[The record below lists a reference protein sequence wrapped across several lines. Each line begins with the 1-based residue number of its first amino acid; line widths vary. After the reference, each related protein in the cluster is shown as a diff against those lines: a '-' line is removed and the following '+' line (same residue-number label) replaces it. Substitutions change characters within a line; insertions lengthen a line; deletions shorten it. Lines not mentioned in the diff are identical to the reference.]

1 MTWSPLNTDIL
12 NALVALSHDLMLV
25 TDAQDR
31 IVWINGPFEARSGHR
46 LSDLHG
52 QSLSTLLSSNVPTP
66 IAEAGVSDHRL
77 RTADGTEVQVR
88 ARRMRVGG
96 AAGAEL
102 AIVCVLEDLSAQHET
117 RRAAELSKRLDVAA
131 NAAEV
136 GIWSR
141 DVESQAGEWNSQM
154 FRLFDRE
161 PSLGVPSRE
170 DWLMLMHPD
179 DRLRISQAR
188 DELML
193 TRSGTV
199 EHAYRVVRPSGE
211 LRWITQRARLESL
224 DGCRLILGVSMDVT
238 ARVRGEA
245 ALRTSNERAGLAA
258 RATGMGS
265 WEWNTATGASVW
277 DDAMFTLR
285 GLVPRAVAPGADER
299 LAMVHAD
306 DRAQTDDVLR
316 DAVLSRQPAAQEFR
330 VVWPD
335 GSVRWLASRATPMP
349 EEDGRIL
356 RYIGVNWDVT
366 ERMTA
371 EAARQDSV
379 IAKRKSEAKSAF
391 LARMSHELRTPL
403 NAVLG
408 FAQLLQLDH
417 DRGVPVQRAHIDHV
431 RTAGDH
437 LLSLINNVLDL
448 SSLESGELRIELTP
462 VQVADVVAEV
472 LPMLEPLAR
481 RHGIVVHAEALAGS
495 VRADRMRLRQIVINL
510 LSNAI
515 KYNRAQG
522 EVRLETQPAAGAVVL
537 RVSDTGRGL
546 TPEQIEQLFEPFN
559 RLGLESENIEGTGIG
574 LAIVKA
580 LVDHMRGSIHVSSKV
595 GQGTVFEVC
604 LPVATEPGPAASGDT
619 ENARKGRILYIEDN
633 PVNVLLVEELV
644 ASRDDLSILSVGTG
658 AEGVSHARRLQPDL
672 VLVDMQLPDFDGFEV
687 LRRLR
692 AQPETAALTCI
703 ALSAN
708 AMPEDIALALKA
720 GFSDYWTKPINL
732 RMFLTSL
739 EAVFPKRTQ
748 V

>member
-1 MTWSPLNTDIL
+1 MNTDIL
-12 NALVALSHDLMLV
+12 NALVALSHDPMLV

-31 IVWINGPFEARSGHR
+31 IVWINDPFEARSGHR
-46 LSDLHG
+46 LCDLRG
-52 QSLSTLLSSNVPTP
+52 QSLSTLLSSTVATP
-66 IAEAGVSDHRL
+66 IAEAVVSDHRL
-77 RTADGTEVQVR
+77 RMADGTELRVR

-96 AAGAEL
+96 AAGSEVAV
-102 AIVCVLEDLSAQHET
+102 VCVLEDLSAQHET
-117 RRAAELSKRLDVAA
+117 RRAAGLSKRLDVAA
-131 NAAEV
+131 AAAEL

-141 DVESQAGEWNSQM
+141 DVESQAGEWNAQM

-161 PSLGVPSRE
+161 PALGVPSRE
-170 DWLMLMHPD
+170 GWLTLMHPD
-179 DRLRISQAR
+179 DRLRMGQAP
-188 DELML
+188 DQLML
-193 TRSGTV
+193 ARSGAV
-199 EHAYRVVRPSGE
+199 EHQYRVVRPSGE
-211 LRWITQRARLESL
+211 LRWITQRARLETL
-224 DGCRLILGVSMDVT
+224 DGRRLMLGISMDVT
-238 ARVRGEA
+238 ARVHAEV
-245 ALRTSNERAGLAA
+245 ALRTINERAGLAA
-258 RATGMGS
+258 RATGLGS
-265 WEWNTATGASVW
+265 WEWNTVTDASVW

-285 GLVPRAVAPGADER
+285 GLLPRAVAPGADER

-306 DRAQTDDVLR
+306 DREQADDVLR

-379 IAKRKSEAKSAF
+379 IAKRKSEAKLAF

-604 LPVATEPGPAASGDT
+604 LPVATEPGPAASGGT

-708 AMPEDIALALKA
+708 AMPGDIALALKA
-720 GFSDYWTKPINL
+720 GFSDYWTKPINV
-732 RMFLTSL
+732 RVFLASL
-739 EAVFPKRTQ
+739 AAVFAPR
-748 V
+748 VG

>member
-1 MTWSPLNTDIL
+1 MNTDIL
-12 NALVALSHDLMLV
+12 NALVAMSHDLMLV

-46 LSDLHG
+46 LCDLQG
-52 QSLSTLLSSNVPTP
+52 QSLSALLNSSVPTP
-66 IAEAGVSDHRL
+66 VAEAVVSDHHRL
-77 RTADGTEVQVR
+77 RMADGTELRIR
-88 ARRMRVGG
+88 ARRTRVDG
-96 AAGAEL
+96 AAASE
-102 AIVCVLEDLSAQHET
+102 AAVVCVLEDLSAQHEP
-117 RRAAELSKRLDVAA
+117 RRAAALSTRLDVAA
-131 NAAEV
+131 SAAEL

-141 DVESQAGEWNSQM
+141 DVETQAGEWNAQM

-161 PSLGVPSRE
+161 PALGVPSRE
-170 DWLMLMHPD
+170 DWLTLMHPD
-179 DRLRISQAR
+179 DRLRMGQAR

-193 TRSGTV
+193 ARSGTV
-199 EHAYRVVRPSGE
+199 EHQYRVVRPSGE
-211 LRWITQRARLESL
+211 VRWITQRARLESL
-224 DGCRLILGVSMDVT
+224 EGRRLILGVSMDVT
-238 ARVRGEA
+238 ARVRAEA
-245 ALRTSNERAGLAA
+245 ALRTINERAGLAA
-258 RATGMGS
+258 RATGLGS
-265 WEWNTATGASVW
+265 WEWNTVTDAAVW

-285 GLVPRAVAPGADER
+285 GLLPRAVAPGADER

-306 DRAQTDDVLR
+306 DRVQADNVLR
-316 DAVLSRQPAAQEFR
+316 DAVLSRQPSAQEFR

-335 GSVRWLASRATPMP
+335 GNVRWLASRATPMP

-379 IAKRKSEAKSAF
+379 IAKRKSEAKSEF

-408 FAQLLQLDH
+408 FAQLLQLHH
-417 DRGVPVQRAHIDHV
+417 DRGVPAQRAHIDHV

-448 SSLESGELRIELTP
+448 SSLESGKLHIELTP
-462 VQVADVVAEV
+462 VRVADVVAEV
-472 LPMLEPLAR
+472 LPLLEPLAR
-481 RHGIVVHAEALAGS
+481 RHGIVVHAAALAGT

-522 EVRLETQPAAGAVVL
+522 EVRLETQPAAGNLLL
-537 RVSDTGRGL
+537 RVSDTGRGM

-604 LPVATEPGPAASGDT
+604 LPIATAQGPAASGDT

-658 AEGVSHARRLQPDL
+658 AEGVSHARSLQPDL

-703 ALSAN
+703 ALTAN

-720 GFSDYWTKPINL
+720 GFSDYWTKPINV
-732 RMFLTSL
+732 RVFLASL
-739 EAVFPKRTQ
+739 AAVFPPR
-748 V
+748 VG

>member
-1 MTWSPLNTDIL
+1 MNTDIL
-12 NALVALSHDLMLV
+12 NALVAMSHDLMLV

-46 LSDLHG
+46 LCDLQG
-52 QSLSTLLSSNVPTP
+52 QSLSALLNSSVPTP
-66 IAEAGVSDHRL
+66 VAEAVVSDHHRL
-77 RTADGTEVQVR
+77 RMADGTELRIR
-88 ARRMRVGG
+88 ARRTRVDG
-96 AAGAEL
+96 AAASE
-102 AIVCVLEDLSAQHET
+102 AAVVCVLEDLSAQHEP
-117 RRAAELSKRLDVAA
+117 RRAAALSTRLDVAA
-131 NAAEV
+131 SAAEL

-141 DVESQAGEWNSQM
+141 DVETQAGEWNAQM

-161 PSLGVPSRE
+161 PALGVPSRE
-170 DWLMLMHPD
+170 DWLTLMHPD
-179 DRLRISQAR
+179 DRLRMGQAR

-193 TRSGTV
+193 ARSGTV
-199 EHAYRVVRPSGE
+199 EHQYRVVRPSGE
-211 LRWITQRARLESL
+211 VRWITQRARLESL
-224 DGCRLILGVSMDVT
+224 EGRRLILGVSMDVT
-238 ARVRGEA
+238 ARVRAEA
-245 ALRTSNERAGLAA
+245 ALRTINERAGLAA
-258 RATGMGS
+258 RATGLGS
-265 WEWNTATGASVW
+265 WEWNTVTDAAVW

-285 GLVPRAVAPGADER
+285 GLLPRAVAPGADER

-306 DRAQTDDVLR
+306 DRAQADDVLR
-316 DAVLSRQPAAQEFR
+316 DAVLSRQPSAQEFR

-335 GSVRWLASRATPMP
+335 GNVRWLASRATPMP

-379 IAKRKSEAKSAF
+379 IAKRKSEAKSEF

-417 DRGVPVQRAHIDHV
+417 DRGVPAQRAHIDHV

-448 SSLESGELRIELTP
+448 SSLESGTLRIELTP

-472 LPMLEPLAR
+472 LPLLEPLAR
-481 RHGIVVHAEALAGS
+481 RHGIVVHAAALAGT

-522 EVRLETQPAAGAVVL
+522 EVRLETQPAAGNLLL
-537 RVSDTGRGL
+537 RVSDTGRGM

-604 LPVATEPGPAASGDT
+604 LPIATAQGPAASGDT

-658 AEGVSHARRLQPDL
+658 AEGVSHARSLQPDL

-703 ALSAN
+703 ALTAN

-720 GFSDYWTKPINL
+720 GFSDYWTKPINV
-732 RMFLTSL
+732 RVFLASL
-739 EAVFPKRTQ
+739 AAVFPPR
-748 V
+748 VG

>member
-1 MTWSPLNTDIL
+1 MNTDIL

-46 LSDLHG
+46 LCNLHG
-52 QSLSTLLSSNVPTP
+52 QSFSTLLNSSVPMP
-66 IAEAGVSDHRL
+66 VAEAVVSDHRL
-77 RTADGTEVQVR
+77 RMADGTELRVR

-96 AAGAEL
+96 AAGSEA
-102 AIVCVLEDLSAQHET
+102 AVVCVLEDLSAQHAP
-117 RRAAELSKRLDVAA
+117 RRAAALSKRLDVAA
-131 NAAEV
+131 SAAEL

-141 DVESQAGEWNSQM
+141 DVETQAGEWNAQM

-161 PSLGVPSRE
+161 PALGVPSRE
-170 DWLMLMHPD
+170 DWLTLMHPD
-179 DRLRISQAR
+179 DRLRMGQAR

-193 TRSGTV
+193 ARSGTV
-199 EHAYRVVRPSGE
+199 EHQYRVVRPSGE
-211 LRWITQRARLESL
+211 VRWITQRARLESL
-224 DGCRLILGVSMDVT
+224 EGRRLILGVSMDVT
-238 ARVRGEA
+238 ARVRAEA
-245 ALRTSNERAGLAA
+245 ALRTINERAGLAA
-258 RATGMGS
+258 RATGLGS
-265 WEWNTATGASVW
+265 WEWNTVTDAAVW

-285 GLVPRAVAPGADER
+285 GLLPRAVAPGADER

-306 DRAQTDDVLR
+306 DRAQADDVLR
-316 DAVLSRQPAAQEFR
+316 DAVLSRQPSAQEFR

-335 GSVRWLASRATPMP
+335 GNVRWLASRATPMP

-379 IAKRKSEAKSAF
+379 IAKRKSEAKSEF

-403 NAVLG
+403 NPVLG

-417 DRGVPVQRAHIDHV
+417 DRGVPAQRAHIDHV

-448 SSLESGELRIELTP
+448 SSLESGKLRIELTP

-472 LPMLEPLAR
+472 LPLLEPLAR
-481 RHGIVVHAEALAGS
+481 RHGIVVHAAALAGT

-522 EVRLETQPAAGAVVL
+522 EVRLETQPAAGNLLL
-537 RVSDTGRGL
+537 RVSDTGRGM

-604 LPVATEPGPAASGDT
+604 LPIATEQGPAASGDT

-658 AEGVSHARRLQPDL
+658 AEGVSHARSLQPDL

-703 ALSAN
+703 ALTAN

-720 GFSDYWTKPINL
+720 GFSDYWTKPINV
-732 RMFLTSL
+732 RVFLASL
-739 EAVFPKRTQ
+739 AAVFPPR
-748 V
+748 VG